1 MKTTILGIYGG
12 PGSGKSTTALGLTS
26 VLKQNNILSEYVSE
40 YAKDIVWGETTE
52 LLKEQYLIFA
62 EQLYRQ
68 MRLIGKVKYVI
79 TDCPLIMQIPY
90 ITKNKN
96 YFLTNKFE
104 ESLENILVE
113 SYNMFNNVDIF
124 IERKKE
130 YQPVGRM
137 QTEEEA
143 RLLDKDIYGMM
154 VKHCRTIYTTDSINA
169 IPDIVNWLNFGF
181 MENIKLPDYGSKND
195 K

>member
-1 MKTTILGIYGG
+1 MKTTILNLHSG

-26 VLKQNNILSEYVSE
+26 VLKQNNILVEYVSE
-40 YAKDIVWGETTE
+40 YAKDIVWGENTE

-96 YFLTNKFE
+96 YFLTKKFE

-124 IERKKE
+124 IERKKA

-143 RLLDKDIYGMM
+143 RLLDKEIYGMM

-169 IPDIVNWLNFGF
+169 IPYIINWLNFGF
-181 MENIKLPDYGSKND
+181 MENIKLPDYGSNND
-195 K
+195 E